1 LALVSA
7 AAITLAAGGT
17 TPQITLAT
25 TGAVTL
31 TGALNGTSASLSS
44 TLTATKGTFNGTT
57 SEPIRIE
64 RFVSGS
70 AVGRYS
76 LSISSVGN
84 FSLYDAIADSDRLI
98 VNQSTG
104 AATFSSSVTAGSW
117 LNVPNTFGLTIRNA
131 ANTAFRTALQMNA
144 SNVLIFGQD
153 TDITALTLGVGSEAL
168 RIASTGNV
176 GIGTASP
183 IDKLNVNA
191 GGVTFTGSLSAPTN
205 TSVGSLQIGYDGTQG
220 IIRTWQSSPLLIST
234 YNYQAFETNGTERMR
249 ITSGGV
255 VLVNQTALS
264 DANTGTK
271 MQVAC
276 DMLVTGSLAGY
287 FFENRSGGVT
297 SNTNWYGWYATA
309 GTVFLWNG
317 SANAASIN
325 PSTGI
330 YTPLSDENKK
340 KDFEESTIGL
350 NEVLNLKPTLYRM
363 KDDESEGEKELGF
376 IAQEV
381 KEFIPQAYVEG
392 GEEDAKFIGLNYNA
406 IVAALVKSVQELKA
420 EIDSLKTK

>member
-1 LALVSA
+1 MYA
-7 AAITLAAGGT
+7 
-17 TPQITLAT
+17 
-25 TGAVTL
+25 
-31 TGALNGTSASLSS
+31 
-44 TLTATKGTFNGTT
+44 
-57 SEPIRIE
+57 E
-64 RFVSGS
+64 
-70 AVGRYS
+70 
-76 LSISSVGN
+76 
-84 FSLYDAIADSDRLI
+84 
-98 VNQSTG
+98 
-104 AATFSSSVTAGSW
+104 
-117 LNVPNTFGLTIRNA
+117 
-131 ANTAFRTALQMNA
+131 NTASSGNPTNLVFWTNLAGTPTERMR
-144 SNVLIFGQD
+144 
-153 TDITALTLGVGSEAL
+153 ITS
-168 RIASTGNV
+168 SGNV
-176 GIGTASP
+176 GIGTTSP
-183 IDKLNVNA
+183 SQKLTLIN
-191 GGVTFTGSLSAPTN
+191 GTF
-205 TSVGSLQIGYDGTQG
+205 QIGGA
-220 IIRTWQSSPLLIST
+220 ST
-234 YNYQAFETNGTERMR
+234 FSDNVEIGRVGGDNNMGFATGGSERMR

-255 VLVNQTALS
+255 VLVNQTTLS
-264 DANTGTK
+264 PANTGTK

-297 SNTNWYGWYATA
+297 VNTNWYGWYATA

-317 SANAASIN
+317 SVNAASIN

-406 IVAALVKSVQELKA
+406 IVAALVKSIQELKT
-420 EIDSLKTK
+420 EIDSLKNQIK